1 MALLQDLQWRYA
13 TKKYDAS
20 KKIAS
25 ADVDSI
31 LEAIRMAPT
40 SSGLQQFRVIV
51 ITNQELKE
59 KIVPIAWGQ
68 QQVADCSHLLVFA
81 AWDCYTAERIDS
93 MYSFIAAERKLPS
106 DQFASYTERLKGAYL
121 PQSAEE
127 NFAHTA
133 RQSYIGLGIA
143 MVQAAELKIDSTPM
157 EGFTTDDLDI
167 LLNLKALG
175 LKSVS
180 MLALGYRDAAAD
192 WLVNM
197 KKVRVAKDEFVIE
210 MK

>member
-13 TKKYDAS
+13 TKKYDAN
-20 KKIAS
+20 KKVAQ
-25 ADVDSI
+25 ADVDTI

-51 ITNQELKE
+51 ITNQELKA

-81 AWDCYTAERIDS
+81 AWDRYTAERIDS
-93 MYSFIAAERKLPS
+93 MYDFITDERQLPRGQLS
-106 DQFASYTERLKGAYL
+106 AYTERLKGAYL
-121 PQSAEE
+121 TQTADE

-143 MVQAAELKIDSTPM
+143 MAQAAELKVDSTPM
-157 EGFTTDDLDI
+157 EGFSNAELDE
-167 LLNLKALG
+167 LLNLKAQG
-175 LKSVS
+175 LRSVS
-180 MLALGYRDAAAD
+180 MLALGYRDAAGD

-197 KKVRVAKDEFVIE
+197 KKVRLAKNDFVIE
-210 MK
+210 LK